1 HHLMVKGVDLKH
13 ISHSRDRSWRDV
25 TNPESVIKLQ
35 LKLLRD
41 VYQMMRPTKLEHHKN
56 DKNQ

>member
-1 HHLMVKGVDLKH
+1 MVKGVDLKH
-13 ISHSRDRSWRDV
+13 ISHPRDRSWRDV

>member
-1 HHLMVKGVDLKH
+1 MVKGINLKH
-13 ISHSRDRSWRDV
+13 ISYPRDRSWRDV

-35 LKLLRD
+35 LKLFLD
-41 VYQMMRPTKLEHHKN
+41 VYQMMLPTKLEHHKN